1 MALLWYMLGGF
12 GLSVLG
18 YLLAIF
24 YIRRRNGIR
33 PGYAGLLIMCI
44 SMGGFLLLFL
54 VLRRFG
60 LDLLHGGPRDIF
72 WLILGFLW
80 LGLAIWTVHQRRSS
94 GTILMDLGPSPLF
107 KLYLACGVSMAAVAI
122 QSALNP
128 TSRAQ
133 AFGYVTWSAWFFVMA
148 RGRFEIRDGGVI
160 SGGLLPWHRISRC
173 FATANNV
180 VSLKLNRGMQRT
192 VDFKLPPDRRDEFI
206 QIVESRKC
214 ANGDAADLNATGPAP
229 PGTKRSTRSQ
239 TQPPVS

>member
-1 MALLWYMLGGF
+1 MTLLLYMLGGF

-24 YIRRRNGIR
+24 YIRRRDGIQ

-80 LGLAIWTVHQRRSS
+80 LGLAIWTVHQRHSS

-107 KLYLACGVSMAAVAI
+107 KLYLGCGVLMAAVAI
-122 QSALNP
+122 RSALNP
-128 TSRAQ
+128 NSRAQ

-148 RGRFEIRDGGVI
+148 RGRFEIRDRGVI
-160 SGGLLPWHRISRC
+160 SGGLLPWHNISGC

-192 VDFKLPPDRRDEFI
+192 VEFKLPPDRRDEFI
-206 QIVESRKC
+206 RIVESRK
-214 ANGDAADLNATGPAP
+214 
-229 PGTKRSTRSQ
+229 
-239 TQPPVS
+239 